1 MIHDGDAV
9 AEALR
14 FFHVMRREQH
24 RAAGGT
30 ELPDDLPELAPRL
43 WIETGRRL
51 IEEQQVRLADER
63 TGNRQPLLLSA
74 RQCDDARPPF
84 FFELDERQHLVD
96 RVRVTVERA
105 EHGECLLDGELVG
118 ELRFLELNAQALAE
132 RASCGA
138 FTPGRAKNLD
148 VAAVL
153 ECQSLEDFDG
163 RGLACPVRA
172 QQAEALAARDGE
184 VDAGNRDDVAEALE
198 QRATA
203 DG

>member
-1 MIHDGDAV
+1 
-9 AEALR
+9 
-14 FFHVMRREQH
+14 MRREQH

-74 RQCDDARPPF
+74 RQCDDARAPF
-84 FFELDERQHLVD
+84 FFELDERQHFVD
-96 RVRVTVERA
+96 CVRAPIKRA
-105 EHGECLLDGELVG
+105 EYGECLLNGELVG
-118 ELRFLELNAQALAE
+118 ELRFLELNAQAFAE
-132 RASCGA
+132 RASFGA
-138 FTPGRAKNLD
+138 FAPGHAKNLD

-172 QQAEALAARDGE
+172 QQAEALAARDGQ

-203 DG
+203 NG